1 MHQHYGDES
10 DRQIE
15 LTLPLFVLP
24 STQDL
29 NWRKQ
34 WLDFIQ
40 YLLLQYL
47 STLVYF
53 EEDVHIHVDQANERQ
68 DSSGEGWVPDQ
79 REGVPE
85 YKGWVSSGVTWVNLI
100 GTIILIGGHLHELG
114 DVEEE
119 WKDGDGYD
127 VHQHALVIGH
137 GLQTNKKPIIGC
149 YNLHH

>member
-1 MHQHYGDES
+1 M
-10 DRQIE
+10 
-15 LTLPLFVLP
+15 
-24 STQDL
+24 
-29 NWRKQ
+29 
-34 WLDFIQ
+34 
-40 YLLLQYL
+40 LLQYL

-79 REGVPE
+79 RKGVPE

-119 WKDGDGYD
+119 GQDGDGYD
-127 VHQHALVIGH
+127 VDHRSLVARCCLKQGR
-137 GLQTNKKPIIGC
+137 
-149 YNLHH
+149 NLLILYWHES